1 MDKIG
6 ETFFT
11 EQRKKKIKSFIIDLA
26 VILVASVLG
35 AFSTVAVMI
44 PNGLTSGGVTGIV
57 RFLHHFIPLDFSL
70 LYYGSVAIILLL
82 VLIFL
87 GFKEMRKIL
96 LVSVIY
102 PGVLFLFEQ
111 TDIRLLEEKD
121 VLLAAVFCGIFTG
134 LFCGLIFWRGY
145 SMAGTDGIA
154 KIIRKRLFPQVSQ
167 SKIML
172 VIDGIVI
179 IVSAFVFGKN
189 IALYALITQVILVR
203 VIDMVLYGF
212 QSKFVKLEITTTK
225 KREIVEYIVSEI
237 NRGVSS
243 HEISG
248 EYSQKQFTQLQLL
261 CSPRESILVKRKI
274 AKIDPKA
281 FVTVSQIEG
290 VWGTGKGY
298 SNIKDDL

>member
-1 MDKIG
+1 MDKIKKP
-6 ETFFT
+6 FFDA
-11 EQRKKKIKSFIIDLA
+11 QRKKKIKSFFIDLA
-26 VILVASVLG
+26 VILVASSLG

-57 RFLHHFIPLDFSL
+57 RTLQHFIPLDFSV
-70 LYYGSVAIILLL
+70 LYYGSVAIILVL
-82 VLIFL
+82 VWIFL

-96 LVSVIY
+96 MVSVIY

-111 TDIRLLEEKD
+111 TDFQLLEEKD

-145 SMAGTDGIA
+145 AMAGTDGIA
-154 KIIRKRLFPQVSQ
+154 KILRKRLFPQVSQ

-172 VIDGIVI
+172 IIDGVVI
-179 IVSAFVFGKN
+179 IVSAFIFGKN

-212 QSKFVKLEITTTK
+212 QSKVVQLEITTTK
-225 KREIVEYIVSEI
+225 KKEIVSYIVNEI

-248 EYSQKQFTQLQLL
+248 EYSHSQFTQLRLL
-261 CSPRESILVKRKI
+261 CSPRESISVKRKI
-274 AKIDPKA
+274 AQIDPKA
-281 FVTVSQIEG
+281 FVTVTQIEG
-290 VWGTGKGY
+290 VWGAGKGFR
-298 SNIKDDL
+298 NIEDDL